1 MTEVF
6 TRRDLIATASVHV
19 LLVAVATSL
28 WLLERTFTPQAL
40 RSDLLTVAA
49 LATCL
54 VTAAVAV
61 GCSVHAWRYSSP
73 ISSTSFWDP
82 ATCLVQLAAAVTLVY
97 SLGGFAGAGWALVL
111 LLVPYFGVVFAAE
124 QLRVLAVAI
133 GASLLGV
140 GWLSGTLTDVHLPTA
155 VAVVCLAVL
164 TTWFTEQSATYMFDM
179 RRQAQRRQA
188 AMEKRIDELSDALA
202 DAAEGDL
209 TGHVLAHSRDEEPAA
224 DSNERLELL
233 ARSFDETV
241 ESLRGLVGSVRVG
254 GESIGSAASQVLVA
268 AREQALSASEQS
280 SAVAETTA
288 TIEELAATAA
298 QIAETSGQVAVFA
311 SETLGFAEQGRVCGG
326 GVGGGDG
333 FDCVPGGSDCGA
345 GVGVGAEGSGD
356 WSDFG
361 GD

>member
-6 TRRDLIATASVHV
+6 TRRDLIATASVHL
-19 LLVAVATSL
+19 LLVALATGL
-28 WLLERTFTPQAL
+28 WLLERTFTPEAL
-40 RSDLLTVAA
+40 RSDIITIAA
-49 LATCL
+49 LAICV

-61 GCSVHAWRYSSP
+61 GFSVQAWRHSSP
-73 ISSTSFWDP
+73 ISSTSLWDP

-124 QLRVLAVAI
+124 QLRLLAVAM
-133 GASLLGV
+133 GASLLV
-140 GWLSGTLTDVHLPTA
+140 IGWFSGTFADAHLPTA
-155 VAVVCLAVL
+155 VAVICLVVL

-188 AMEKRIDELSDALA
+188 AMESRVDELSDALA
-202 DAAEGDL
+202 DAARGDL
-209 TGHVLAHSRDEEPAA
+209 TGHVLTKSRGEEPTV
-224 DSNERLELL
+224 DSNEKLESL

-268 AREQALSASEQS
+268 AREQAASASEQS

-311 SETLGFAEQGRVCGG
+311 SETLGFAEAGRWRWRRRLRRWIRLRCGWIRLRCG
-326 GVGGGDG
+326 RWGWGRRVRRLVG
-333 FDCVPGGSDCGA
+333 F
-345 GVGVGAEGSGD
+345 
-356 WSDFG
+356 WW
-361 GD
+361 